1 MREAGFRYADYS
13 FGMDY
18 KDRSGVY
25 GDDCVRYFDK
35 LLAQAERIG
44 IKLVQA
50 HSPMGKPISDDN
62 SAFLADTIRCVD
74 ACGAWGIPNLGEVHS
89 GSIRLL

>member
-1 MREAGFRYADYS
+1 MT
-13 FGMDY
+13 
-18 KDRSGVY
+18 
-25 GDDCVRYFDK
+25 
-35 LLAQAERIG
+35 LLIAATFAAQAHENTAVAQESDIKAEKSSTISAERIG